1 MLPYNSLLMNT
12 FLWMPNFWEIYAVQT
27 PFTESSWF
35 SLNQLDMPFQAHFLL
50 EAVRGGVSFLP
61 ATGIP
66 KLHHLWEATG
76 RLGNKTVLPVQLPIS
91 LKCNLKG
98 LLRNFS
104 NSGGGRSAIWP
115 PIKTTEGSS
124 LWKTEGT
131 FFSLKSILRCRLLTQ
146 CRLISW
152 GPDKSVLLIT
162 PIYLMRLSPPLSKNG
177 KSQGEPVKNQTE
189 PYLTEVFIIRK
200 GLNAPTEISVNIKK
214 VEEFYYFI
222 AFWKQRGCQQKLA
235 KCIYKPG
242 GYVYQQVIVFAIIRC
257 VCKRSICTWSC
268 TGVQDVPQRQ
278 TLSPASGRV

>member
-131 FFSLKSILRCRLLTQ
+131 FFLWRAFLDAVCWHSA
-146 CRLISW
+146 
-152 GPDKSVLLIT
+152 D
-162 PIYLMRLSPPLSKNG
+162 LSP
-177 KSQGEPVKNQTE
+177 EVQTSLCYWLLQYTSCGSHR
-189 PYLTEVFIIRK
+189 PYLRMGKVKESQWKTK
-200 GLNAPTEISVNIKK
+200 QSPT
-214 VEEFYYFI
+214 
-222 AFWKQRGCQQKLA
+222 
-235 KCIYKPG
+235 
-242 GYVYQQVIVFAIIRC
+242 
-257 VCKRSICTWSC
+257 
-268 TGVQDVPQRQ
+268 
-278 TLSPASGRV
+278 